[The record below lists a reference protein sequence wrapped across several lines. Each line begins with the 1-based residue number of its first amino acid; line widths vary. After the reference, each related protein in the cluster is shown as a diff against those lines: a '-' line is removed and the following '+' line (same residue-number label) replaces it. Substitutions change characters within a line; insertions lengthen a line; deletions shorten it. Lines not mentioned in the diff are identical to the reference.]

1 MTAPEQHE
9 MILEERQASG
19 AEVWWCPTC
28 GRRMVLR
35 WLPTYEKLV
44 LSRGHEHALHVGGT
58 GGLSM
63 RGVVAA
69 PA

>member
-1 MTAPEQHE
+1 
-9 MILEERQASG
+9 
-19 AEVWWCPTC
+19 
-28 GRRMVLR
+28 
-35 WLPTYEKLV
+35 LPTYEKLV